1 MGKKDPLQALT
12 GGGSG
17 GGLKK
22 VVGIAIMI
30 ALFVII
36 VKFPGEAA
44 DWVGDLWDI
53 GEGAI
58 DGIVSFIRQA
68 AA

>member
-1 MGKKDPLQALT
+1 MAKKDPLQALA
-12 GGGSG
+12 GGGG

-22 VVGIAIMI
+22 VAGIALGI
-30 ALFVII
+30 ALFVIV

-44 DWVGDLWDI
+44 DWVGDLWNL

>member
-1 MGKKDPLQALT
+1 MGKKDPLQALA

-17 GGLKK
+17 GLKK
-22 VVGIAIMI
+22 VAGIAIAI
-30 ALFVII
+30 ALFVIV

-44 DWVGDLWDI
+44 NWVSELWDL

-68 AA
+68 A

>member
-1 MGKKDPLQALT
+1 MGKKDPLQALA

-17 GGLKK
+17 TLRK
-22 VVGIAIMI
+22 VVGFAIGI
-30 ALFVII
+30 ALFVIV

-44 DWVGDLWDI
+44 TWFGNLWDL

-58 DGIVSFIRQA
+58 DGIVSFIRQVA
-68 AA
+68 A